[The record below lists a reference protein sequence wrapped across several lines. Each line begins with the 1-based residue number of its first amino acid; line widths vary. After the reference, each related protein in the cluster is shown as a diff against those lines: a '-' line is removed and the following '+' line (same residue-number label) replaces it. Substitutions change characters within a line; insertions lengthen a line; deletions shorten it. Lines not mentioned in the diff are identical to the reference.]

1 MDAIYFES
9 PEVARLQVLL
19 DEVTRAK
26 PGSPDTRFV
35 QPEGGLMDR
44 LESRFHHVLYGRRG
58 TGKSSLLRRAEASL
72 RSSGHLVAWADQET
86 YMGLSYPDVLVGTLA
101 DTFAQF
107 AGQLRTAA
115 PSEPERK
122 FWQRRQSDVSDHER
136 LASSLEVLVAQLLDL
151 KRQPSES
158 QIEWTASSS
167 AQLAATLTGDASLEL
182 AKGPARGKIRRG
194 RSSTESSAST
204 TGVSQKFTAS
214 KAEHLEKALTT
225 YRAAM
230 HAVTR
235 QVPDA
240 FVILDDFYRLQVDDQ
255 PRIAGYFHRA
265 VKDTGVW
272 LKFGTIR
279 YWTRLYSGGPPATG
293 LQAPHDVRE
302 LSLDRGLLDF
312 KTSKRFL
319 EEILG
324 ALAAECDVNV
334 GKLFTAGALDRLVLA
349 AGGVPRDYIGLV
361 SESIAVAKN
370 RGVSA
375 KSGTER
381 VIAEDVNE
389 AAGRTVETKF
399 NDLAEDA
406 GAEASELRGLVVALT
421 NHCRKTRSACFLV
434 DFRESDLVARLNR
447 LQTMR
452 FVHAIDDNETLPD
465 PQSSRYN
472 VYVLDV
478 SQLAAQ
484 RAWQVDFTGWTKR
497 EKRRARKLVFTA
509 SAADSSRDAQPA
521 TSQDGYEQ
529 LAMDDAL
536 AVIDIIEAPVGTPN
550 SDGSI
555 KSVSD

>member
-1 MDAIYFES
+1 MDPAYFDTAD
-9 PEVARLQVLL
+9 VARLQVLL

-26 PGSPDTRFV
+26 PGAPETRFV

-58 TGKSSLLRRAEASL
+58 TGKSSLLRRTEAAS
-72 RSSGHLVAWADQET
+72 REAGRLVSWADQET
-86 YMGLSYPDVLVGTLA
+86 YVGLSYPDVLVSTLA

-107 AGQLRTAA
+107 ASQLRAA
-115 PSEPERK
+115 SPQKPARK
-122 FWQRRQSDVSDHER
+122 FWQRERSAPSDHEG
-136 LASSLEVLVAQLLDL
+136 LADNLEVLVAQLLDL
-151 KRQPSES
+151 KGQPSES

-167 AQLAATLTGDASLEL
+167 AQLAATLTGDASLAVTAVP
-182 AKGPARGKIRRG
+182 AKATIRRG

-204 TGVSQKFTAS
+204 TGVTQKFTAS
-214 KAEHLEKALTT
+214 KSEHLEKALTT

-230 HAVTR
+230 QAVTKL
-235 QVPDA
+235 VPDA
-240 FVILDDFYRLQVDDQ
+240 LIILDDFYRLRPEDQ

-272 LKFGTIR
+272 LKLGTIR
-279 YWTRLYSGGPPATG
+279 YWTRLYSGGSHPTG
-293 LQAPHDVRE
+293 LQAPHDVKE

-312 KTSKRFL
+312 KKSKKFL
-319 EEILG
+319 EQILEE
-324 ALAAECDVNV
+324 LAAECDVV
-334 GKLFTAGALDRLVLA
+334 VDQLFTAGALDRLVLA
-349 AGGVPRDYIGLV
+349 AGGVPRDYISLV
-361 SESIAVAKN
+361 SESIAVAKG

-375 KSGTER
+375 KAGTER

-406 GAEASELRGLVVALT
+406 GAEASELRDLVLALT
-421 NHCRKTRSACFLV
+421 NHCRTTRAAWFLV
-434 DFRESDLVARLNR
+434 DFRETDLVARLNR

-465 PQSSRYN
+465 LRSSRYN

-497 EKRRARKLVFTA
+497 ERRRARKLVFMP
-509 SAADSSRDAQPA
+509 SAAELAKAGPLPQEDVTDAQPA
-521 TSQDGYEQ
+521 
-529 LAMDDAL
+529 LDDES
-536 AVIDIIEAPVGTPN
+536 AVVDSIDAPAGSPMP
-550 SDGSI
+550 DGSI
-555 KSVSD
+555 SGAT